1 MVLPKVAGIMFTADP
16 LSGHRDIISIDA
28 SYGLGE
34 ALVSGI
40 VSPDIYKIR
49 KSSLQIDSKIIG
61 NKKFAIMP
69 IQGGGTKKVDIT
81 DKKSK
86 SQVMEDSKI
95 KKLAQLGIEIE
106 KHYGCPQDIEWCE
119 EKDEL
124 YIVQSRP
131 ITSLFPLPAPLP
143 QDNALHAYVSFNHME
158 VMIDPISPLGIDILR
173 TIFSLDSGAKS
184 EEEYKFLTCA
194 AGRIYIDLSELL
206 QFKIIR
212 KK

>member
-69 IQGGGTKKVDIT
+69 IQGGG
-81 DKKSK
+81 
-86 SQVMEDSKI
+86 
-95 KKLAQLGIEIE
+95 
-106 KHYGCPQDIEWCE
+106 H
-119 EKDEL
+119 
-124 YIVQSRP
+124 
-131 ITSLFPLPAPLP
+131 
-143 QDNALHAYVSFNHME
+143 
-158 VMIDPISPLGIDILR
+158 
-173 TIFSLDSGAKS
+173 
-184 EEEYKFLTCA
+184 
-194 AGRIYIDLSELL
+194 
-206 QFKIIR
+206 
-212 KK
+212 